1 MKHPQLSFIPRLPF
15 IKDRS
20 GATIIEFAIVAPM
33 LFLLL
38 AGIIEIG
45 LILFTFAAMEGAT
58 NIGSRTGKT
67 GFSQGSASRESFIRN
82 EIQRLTGGFLD
93 PSKLSISV
101 LSYSSYS
108 NIGKPEPC
116 LQPLEPPCPGTSG
129 VNYVD
134 INGNGQWDADQG
146 RSTAGGSG
154 SIVLYRVHYPWTMF
168 TPIMA
173 SLIGTGGQYDITATA
188 AVRNEQFQ

>member
-1 MKHPQLSFIPRLPF
+1 MKQTRFSF
-15 IKDRS
+15 IKDRQ

-58 NIGSRTGKT
+58 NIGARTGKT
-67 GFSQGSASRESFIRN
+67 GFSQGSGSRESFIRN

-93 PSKLSISV
+93 SGSISISI
-101 LSYSSYS
+101 LSYSSFS
-108 NIGKPEPC
+108 NVGKPEPC
-116 LQPLEPPCPGTSG
+116 IQPPQAPCPGTSG

-134 INGNGQWDADQG
+134 INGNGQWDEDQG

-154 SIVLYRVHYPWTMF
+154 SIVLYRVRYPWTLF
-168 TPIMA
+168 TPVMS
-173 SLIGTGGQYDITATA
+173 SLIGSGGTYNITATA